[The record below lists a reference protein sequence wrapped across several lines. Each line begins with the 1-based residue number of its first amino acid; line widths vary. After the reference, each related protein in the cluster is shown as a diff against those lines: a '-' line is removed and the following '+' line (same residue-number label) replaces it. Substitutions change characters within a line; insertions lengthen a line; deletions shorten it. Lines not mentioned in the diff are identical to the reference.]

1 MKVAFFDTKPYDRV
15 WFDRL
20 KGSMNI
26 KYHEYKLNSDTAALT
41 KDCFAVIPFVNDDVD
56 AETIDRLCENGVKLI
71 AMRSAGYNN
80 VDLKH
85 AKGKIR
91 VVNVPMYSPYAVAE
105 YTMALLLSLNRK
117 IHKAYNRTR
126 EHNFSIEG
134 FAGFDLYDKTVGV
147 IGTGKI
153 GQLFIDICRGFKM
166 NVLAYDPYPLKDSDI
181 NYVSLEELLKSSQI
195 ISLHCPL
202 TSSTHHIINQKSID
216 MMQDG
221 AIILNT
227 SRGALVNSE
236 DLLDSIKSRK
246 ISGVALDVYEEE
258 TEFFF
263 EDYSDKIIDDD
274 ILTTLISMPNVIVTS
289 HQAFLTEEALKKIAQ
304 VTVDNINN
312 FFNDETL
319 ENEVSYKKQQ

>member
-1 MKVAFFDTKPYDRV
+1 MKVAFYDTKPYDKV

-26 KYHEYKLNSDTAALT
+26 KYHEYKLNSDTAALS
-41 KDCFAVIPFVNDDVD
+41 KDCFAVVPFVNDIVD

-80 VDLKH
+80 VDLKY

-91 VVNVPMYSPYAVAE
+91 VANVPMYSPYAVAE
-105 YTMALLLSLNRK
+105 YTMAMLLSLNRK

-126 EHNFSIEG
+126 DHNFSIES

-181 NYVSLEELLKSSQI
+181 NYVPLDELLKNSKI

-202 TSSTHHIINQKSID
+202 TSSTHHMINQKSIE

-221 AIILNT
+221 VIILNT

-236 DLLDSIKSRK
+236 DLLENIKSRK

-263 EDYSDKIIDDD
+263 EDYSDKIINDD
-274 ILTTLISMPNVIVTS
+274 ILTSLISMPNVLVTS
-289 HQAFLTEEALKKIAQ
+289 HQAFLTEEALQKIAE
-304 VTVDNINN
+304 VTIENINS
-312 FFNDETL
+312 FLNDEKL
-319 ENEVSYKKQQ
+319 ENEVFYKK